1 VLEDNRA
8 TSRAALA
15 SRLTKVKSHTQAHR
29 GTSMLIRYALPSG
42 SAKHSRRDDCK
53 NSDASLISSIAKG
66 DQKALH
72 ALFSRHST
80 RVYRYSLRLTGSTTI
95 AEETVS
101 DVFLEVWCSASSYAG
116 RSQVSTWLLGI
127 ARHKALSA
135 LQQSRDLQLDE
146 HVASAIEDPT
156 DNPEQILLKRSRG
169 SVIER
174 CVGQLPRSQRDVIEL
189 FYLREKSVAEVVA
202 ITGASKSTVK
212 TRMFYGRSRMAELL
226 GQAGIESAR
235 A

>member
-1 VLEDNRA
+1 MPIHC
-8 TSRAALA
+8 T
-15 SRLTKVKSHTQAHR
+15 
-29 GTSMLIRYALPSG
+29 LPSG
-42 SAKHSRRDDCK
+42 STKPSRRDDCE
-53 NSDASLISSIAKG
+53 NSDASLLSSIAKG
-66 DQKALH
+66 DQTALH
-72 ALFSRHST
+72 ALFARHST

-135 LQQSRDLQLDE
+135 LQRSNELQLDE
-146 HVASAIEDPT
+146 QIAFAIEDPA
-156 DNPEQILLKRSRG
+156 DNPEQILLKRSRA

-174 CVGQLPRSQRDVIEL
+174 CVGQLSRSQRDVIEL
-189 FYLREKSVAEVVA
+189 FYLREKPVAEVVA
-202 ITGASKSTVK
+202 IVGASKSTVK

-226 GQAGIESAR
+226 RQAGIESAR